1 MLLSQLDFNS
11 QNKYLKKNQRIYQ
24 SIYLFINSIHFT
36 YYLDFSVCNPE
47 WIIRVYLKTD
57 CCGTAVLLM
66 LSIHLL
72 QKRIW
77 GDSKVKTAVDPWTR
91 PRLRGLTSTQS
102 KSTHNFG
109 FFKKLI
115 AIYWLEALT
124 GNINSQWMHIFYKY
138 YIL

>member
-1 MLLSQLDFNS
+1 MLPSQLDFNS
-11 QNKYLKKNQRIYQ
+11 QNKYLKKNQQIYQ
-24 SIYLFINSIHFT
+24 YIYLFINSIHFT
-36 YYLDFSVCNPE
+36 YYLDFFVCNPE

-57 CCGTAVLLM
+57 CCGTAVLFM

-91 PRLRGLTSTQS
+91 QRLGGLTSTQS

-124 GNINSQWMHIFYKY
+124 GNINSQWIHIFYKY